1 MMLIIFEHNDFVIDN
16 HANCRNENNEF
27 KNEIVEINYFEL
39 IEFQTDIFEIVSHE
53 QNEKCNVLYNL

>member
-1 MMLIIFEHNDFVIDN
+1 MLIIFEHNDFVIDN

-53 QNEKCNVLYNL
+53 